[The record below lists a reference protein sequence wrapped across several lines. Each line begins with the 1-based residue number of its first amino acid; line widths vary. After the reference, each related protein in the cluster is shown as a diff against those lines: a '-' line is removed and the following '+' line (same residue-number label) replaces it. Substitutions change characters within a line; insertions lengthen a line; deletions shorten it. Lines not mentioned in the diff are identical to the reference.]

1 VPVSDTP
8 RIYVVD
14 GFATAA
20 ECAEI
25 FAAFEPG
32 LEESHTM
39 NADGSRQDDAKGR
52 KSRQHTM
59 GPSRWTPRTTSA
71 VERMDA
77 AAMLPGENG
86 QQLTVT
92 DYAPGDSY
100 QLHVDSTFAIGRVA
114 TALLFLRAPEEGGE
128 LVFCAGAAAT
138 SGQRASMA
146 SAGASRSSSRA
157 APCRGST
164 SWARRRAGCATA
176 PRAR

>member
-1 VPVSDTP
+1 MTEYRHRTNPVS
-8 RIYVVD
+8 
-14 GFATAA
+14 
-20 ECAEI
+20 
-25 FAAFEPG
+25 
-32 LEESHTM
+32 
-39 NADGSRQDDAKGR
+39 QDVLI
-52 KSRQHTM
+52 RQHTM

-128 LVFCAGAAAT
+128 LVF
-138 SGQRASMA
+138 
-146 SAGASRSSSRA
+146 
-157 APCRGST
+157 P
-164 SWARRRAGCATA
+164 WARLRRRSGYERPEGVHGVGRRVEELFDTS
-176 PRAR
+176 RHFLDTS